1 MYQDKPPII
10 RPPAEADSLILQA
23 TYGCSHNRCAF
34 CVTYRERSFA
44 VRPFEDIVKEIDY
57 CATFLQGVR
66 KVFLGDGDPLVLPCD
81 KLLPTI
87 RYIKERIPSVRR
99 ISAYASPKNF
109 RNKSV
114 SDLKQLAEAGL
125 TQVYIGFESGDDEV
139 LRRIDKDTT
148 YSEIV
153 EACAKIH
160 EANIKISAI
169 VILGL
174 GGPEL
179 SLRHAE
185 NTARVLNATRPR
197 FASALTLIRAPRA
210 PSFEEVFDLPSFREL
225 TQEETLRECRALIA
239 GIEADGIIF
248 RSNHVSNYLALEGT
262 LQKSK
267 PRLLAE
273 IDEALADTL
282 AAGDAPTR
290 SRRMRLF

>member
-10 RPPAEADSLILQA
+10 RPPAEADALILQA

-34 CVTYRERSFA
+34 CVTYNERAFA
-44 VRPFEDIVKEIDY
+44 PRPFEDIAKEIDY
-57 CATFLQGVR
+57 CATHLAGVR
-66 KVFLGDGDPLVLPCD
+66 KVFLGDGDPLALSCD
-81 KLLPTI
+81 KLLPI
-87 RYIKERIPSVRR
+87 LRCIKERIPSVRR

-109 RNKSV
+109 RGKSAL
-114 SDLKQLAEAGL
+114 DLMRLADAGL

-148 YSEIV
+148 HAEIV

-160 EANIKISAI
+160 EAKIKISAI

-179 SLRHAE
+179 SVQHAE

-197 FASALTLIRAPRA
+197 FASALTLIHAPRT
-210 PSFEEVFDLPSFREL
+210 PSFEEVFALPSFREL
-225 TQEETLRECRALIA
+225 TQIEILIECRTLIQ
-239 GIEADGIIF
+239 GIDEDGIIF

-267 PRLLAE
+267 PRLLSE
-273 IDEALADTL
+273 IDTAIAMAEAM
-282 AAGDAPTR
+282 PSR

>member
-1 MYQDKPPII
+1 MFQDKPPII

-34 CVTYRERSFA
+34 CVTYRERPFA
-44 VRPFEDIVKEIDY
+44 PRPFKDIAKEIDH
-57 CATFLQGVR
+57 CAEYLQGVR
-66 KVFLGDGDPLVLPCD
+66 KVFLGDGDPLALSCD
-81 KLLPTI
+81 KLLPVLT
-87 RYIKERIPSVRR
+87 YIKERIPSVRR

-109 RNKSV
+109 RGKSS
-114 SDLKQLAEAGL
+114 SDLARLADAGL

-148 YSEIV
+148 HTEIV

-160 EANIKISAI
+160 NAKIKISAI

-179 SLRHAE
+179 SLQHAE
-185 NTARVLNATRPR
+185 NTARLINETRPR
-197 FASALTLIRAPRA
+197 FASALTLIRAPRT
-210 PSFEEVFDLPSFREL
+210 PGFEEVFALPSFREL
-225 TQEETLRECRALIA
+225 SQKEILAECRVLIQ
-239 GIEADGIIF
+239 GIDADGIIF

-273 IDEALADTL
+273 IDEAMDAAD
-282 AAGDAPTR
+282 AIPAR
-290 SRRMRLF
+290 SRRMGLL